1 MNLSHTVGCSKIE
14 INSDNIEVIE
24 ALKDGN
30 SSSVASAIFD
40 DCYFMSLD
48 FNHVVYDH
56 CNREANQVA
65 HEMVRLA
72 KFSMPGFWMD
82 TAPSAVIPMLVN
94 DATILV
100 IE

>member
-1 MNLSHTVGCSKIE
+1 MNLARTVGCSKIE
-14 INSDNIEVIE
+14 INSDNIEIIE

-65 HEMVRLA
+65 HEMARLA
-72 KFSMPGFWMD
+72 KKFTPGFWMD
-82 TAPSAVIPMLVN
+82 TAPSVVIPLIVN
-94 DATILV
+94 DATVLV